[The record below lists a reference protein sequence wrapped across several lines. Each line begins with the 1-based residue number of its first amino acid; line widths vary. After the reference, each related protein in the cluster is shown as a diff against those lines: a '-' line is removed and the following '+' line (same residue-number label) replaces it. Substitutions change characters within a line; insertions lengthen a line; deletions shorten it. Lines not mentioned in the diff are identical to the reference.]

1 MKIWIYVDG
10 RQEGPYTLEE
20 LLDKQINENTK
31 VWFEGLPKWYPAG
44 SLEQLRPLFDG
55 TIARQQA
62 QQEIDE
68 VIEETTTTEP
78 EPHSTVSY
86 QPYKPYQPQAPEE
99 PCPPTF
105 IGWTIFLT
113 ICCCSPISIAALAA
127 SICTSVFYNNC
138 NLAKAKKASEITEW
152 LIMIAIA
159 LGFIPVVLMSMLW

>member
-1 MKIWIYVDG
+1 MKIWIYVDS

-55 TIARQQA
+55 TIAKKDA
-62 QQEIDE
+62 DE
-68 VIEETTTTEP
+68 VIEDTITQEEQINDTA
-78 EPHSTVSY
+78 SF
-86 QPYKPYQPQAPEE
+86 QPYKPYQPQALEE
-99 PCPPTF
+99 PCPPTH
-105 IGWTIFLT
+105 IGWAIFLT

-127 SICTSVFYNNC
+127 SICTSVFYNNY